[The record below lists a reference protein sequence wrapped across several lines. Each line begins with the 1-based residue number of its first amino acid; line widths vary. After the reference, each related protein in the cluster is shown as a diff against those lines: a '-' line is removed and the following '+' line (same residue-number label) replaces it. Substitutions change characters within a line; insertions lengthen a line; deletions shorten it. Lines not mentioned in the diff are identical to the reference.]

1 MWPKWLKVNCVWL
14 SFLGLMARGES
25 VGVKEGPAA
34 EAEAEA
40 LISAGNAM
48 HASLVGVTVKDA
60 TLQEDLEFAAGVL
73 RRAVAQ
79 MMRVG
84 AQKKFLPTSEKSRMK
99 TALVLDTIHRMEEAM
114 DA

>member
-1 MWPKWLKVNCVWL
+1 MWPKWLKVYSVWL
-14 SFLGLMARGES
+14 SFLGLMACGES
-25 VGVKEGPAA
+25 VGVKEGLAA
-34 EAEAEA
+34 VAET
-40 LISAGNAM
+40 LISSGNAM

-60 TLQEDLEFAAGVL
+60 ALQEDLEFAAGVL

-84 AQKKFLPTSEKSRMK
+84 AQKKFLLTSEKSRMK
-99 TALVLDTIHRMEEAM
+99 TALVLDTIHRMEEGM